1 MRSSQCPQWEVSV
14 AVSPRG
20 VAKLASNSE
29 LVKLLL
35 FWNRKSSSGTQQRRW
50 QQECNGSRVDI
61 ISQGEEMQHTCP
73 QRTRRL
79 SGDKF
84 IFGKISSEMP
94 LLVVESSR
102 MRQSCCIRAHFRKLS
117 KELSAILQWSTN
129 FLSLLMSSLETS
141 SG

>member
-50 QQECNGSRVDI
+50 QQECNGGRVDI
-61 ISQGEEMQHTCP
+61 ISQGEELQDG
-73 QRTRRL
+73 
-79 SGDKF
+79 S
-84 IFGKISSEMP
+84 I
-94 LLVVESSR
+94 LVKNEECL
-102 MRQSCCIRAHFRKLS
+102 QTL
-117 KELSAILQWSTN
+117 EGILI
-129 FLSLLMSSLETS
+129 
-141 SG
+141 G

>member
-61 ISQGEEMQHTCP
+61 ISQILVKNEEA
-73 QRTRRL
+73 RR
-79 SGDKF
+79 SVRVC
-84 IFGKISSEMP
+84 FGFE
-94 LLVVESSR
+94 
-102 MRQSCCIRAHFRKLS
+102 
-117 KELSAILQWSTN
+117 
-129 FLSLLMSSLETS
+129 
-141 SG
+141 